1 MDEAILK
8 INNPLSTFEDIVA
21 DPVVIR
27 LYRPQNAY
35 VQNISNLIQTS
46 LSLRIFKIM
55 LLRKKNCMKNFRHL
69 LIMTILLKSI
79 LEN

>member
-8 INNPLSTFEDIVA
+8 INNPPSTFEDIVA

-35 VQNISNLIQTS
+35 VQKYFKSNSLQLLKYS
-46 LSLRIFKIM
+46 LS
-55 LLRKKNCMKNFRHL
+55 NVN
-69 LIMTILLKSI
+69 TAV
-79 LEN
+79 ENNSYSNTCQKF

>member
-35 VQNISNLIQTS
+35 VQNISNLIH
-46 LSLRIFKIM
+46 F
-55 LLRKKNCMKNFRHL
+55 NF
-69 LIMTILLKSI
+69 
-79 LEN
+79 